1 MWRVRGK
8 VQARPPFGFCF
19 LDGEITKDTREYP
32 VLTLIHSRWKS
43 GQNAN
48 SITAFLNARGIRSR
62 LGKEWSWRAVRNI
75 VQRFEQ
81 NKIVING
88 GTYELR

>member
-8 VQARPPFGFCF
+8 TQARPPYGFCF

-32 VLTLIHSRWKS
+32 VLLLIHSRWKS

-48 SITAFLNARGIRSR
+48 AITNRLSDRRIKSR

-81 NKIVING
+81 KKIILNG